1 MYETLDVDEV
11 AGALK
16 VSISLL
22 VRRMR
27 QLTDDTALTI
37 PEMAALA
44 RLDRG
49 GPATSS
55 ALAKQEQI
63 SPQAMGMTLAGLES
77 RGLVERR
84 ADPDDGRRVVMSMT
98 DTGRRRLWDRRA
110 ARTQQLAKA
119 MAAGFT
125 RAELATLAAAAP
137 LIERLAGAL

>member
-1 MYETLDVDEV
+1 MNEVPDVDEV

-22 VRRMR
+22 IRKLR
-27 QLTDDTALTI
+27 QLTDDTGLTV

-49 GPATSS
+49 GPTTSS
-55 ALAKQEQI
+55 ALARLEQI
-63 SPQAMGMTLAGLES
+63 SPQAMGATLAALQA

-84 ADPDDGRRVVMSMT
+84 PDPDDGRRVVMSMT
-98 DTGRRRLWDRRA
+98 DAGRRRLTDRHS

-119 MAAGFT
+119 LTGGFT
-125 RAELATLAAAAP
+125 VDELRTLAGAAP